1 MNYISIEFIIFLF
14 IIFIIYYLI
23 GYLKNKKVLNIFPQ
37 WGVLLI
43 ASLFFY
49 GYLNYV
55 YLIYILISSIVSFIC
70 GYLVQHQ
77 RNGSKFEYI
86 YNDRKR
92 LVYERGITA
101 FSIIFNV
108 FILLVLKYYNFF
120 ASSINSLAN
129 TNISTFNFIIPL
141 GISFYTFSLIAYNFD
156 SYKRKFKAENNLLK
170 FILFVSYFPKVL
182 QGPISNYNT
191 MMKGELFENHKYSEI
206 KYSSSFLRISIGL
219 IKKVAIANVIGLYV
233 DGIYDNIATS
243 SSVILLLGTILY
255 SIQLYCDFSGFID
268 MSIGI
273 SGLFGIKLEENFD
286 TPYLSSS
293 IQEFWRRWHI
303 TLGSWLRNYIYIP
316 LGGNRVSKIRWVINT
331 LVIWL
336 ISGIWHGA
344 NWTYIIWGLYF
355 GVLLVISKLFAPLI
369 NRIKNK
375 LALKDNIF
383 TKSFA
388 IIRTFILVTFGWIF
402 FRSSTLLD
410 SFSYIRN
417 LFSFKL
423 GTYNLF
429 ETMKSTNIY
438 FIIAFLLILLL
449 IIGRIYSSQR
459 DKIVSKYFNWTKIEG
474 LIILVFTCLFFIF
487 GIYLSIYMNSIGGGE
502 SSFIYFDF

>member
-1 MNYISIEFIIFLF
+1 
-14 IIFIIYYLI
+14 
-23 GYLKNKKVLNIFPQ
+23 
-37 WGVLLI
+37 
-43 ASLFFY
+43 
-49 GYLNYV
+49 
-55 YLIYILISSIVSFIC
+55 
-70 GYLVQHQ
+70 
-77 RNGSKFEYI
+77 
-86 YNDRKR
+86 
-92 LVYERGITA
+92 
-101 FSIIFNV
+101 
-108 FILLVLKYYNFF
+108 
-120 ASSINSLAN
+120 
-129 TNISTFNFIIPL
+129 
-141 GISFYTFSLIAYNFD
+141 
-156 SYKRKFKAENNLLK
+156 
-170 FILFVSYFPKVL
+170 
-182 QGPISNYNT
+182 

-459 DKIVSKYFNWTKIEG
+459 DKIVSKYSNWTKIEG